1 MYNDE
6 IMDVEDFDQDISQR
20 KELIEEAKQIEI
32 SDDWNEINQKVTQI
46 KRKWKRISYRD
57 SAYEDEL
64 TQELEEILDKLYS
77 KRNEGYQ
84 SNKELK
90 QKVIAQ
96 AKELADSKQFN
107 QASKKM
113 DELMEEWKSIG
124 SCGRDS
130 DEALWQE
137 FRAQRQIFFDRKH
150 EYWDTMRSQFANAK
164 ALKEDLIE
172 KAKTYKDS
180 EEWQKSSEALRELMK
195 QWKEAGSAGREHED
209 RLWNEFNEA
218 RQAFYDRRN
227 QYYDELHEVQKQ
239 KYDEK
244 KKLVQQAEAI
254 LAQKLFNKEHTAQ
267 MKQLQIDWKQIGS
280 CGKAKD
286 DEIWNEFRSLMDQYF
301 DGLKAMN
308 EQKHAQWRDRLS
320 EIRNRKQDLIQDQKR
335 QIKRMQDDI
344 IGLLGE
350 RAIQDMED
358 RIEEKKEFIAELE
371 EEVLELEQRL
381 NDDLKEKK

>member
-358 RIEEKKEFIAELE
+358 RIEDKKEFIAELE

>member
-227 QYYDELHEVQKQ
+227 QYYDELHELQKQ